1 MAMSDF
7 LDDVEQESVASGV
20 TAVSKPVAN
29 VEEKPAPSTDTKK
42 ETDPQ
47 TYFKD
52 LPEVISGSN
61 PLTRAS
67 NHLLN
72 LIPQLRATL
81 ELKQDISDLKAYL
94 IEQVKLFEQR
104 ARVFGVTEETIV
116 GARYCLCTALDE
128 TAAQTPWGCEGTWP
142 AHSLLVKFH
151 NETWGGEKFFMLLS
165 RLAQNPQQHH
175 DLLELMYYCIALG
188 FEGRYRIMDN
198 GRTQLETV
206 KRRLADILQK
216 NEGEYSKPLS
226 LNWRGV
232 EGEIKRILTM
242 MPLWVS
248 AAVFALIGLI
258 VFFWLIYALSN
269 LTDPLFSKISS
280 IRLPRVTVTTKQ
292 SIAPRL
298 ARFLEPEIL
307 EGLVSVRDEAD
318 RSIIILRGDGMFNP
332 GSNTVL
338 PRYLPVLNRVAAAL
352 NEVGGSVLVSGYTDN
367 QPIRTPRFPSNWH
380 LSEARSQAVRQLV
393 EPRLTQSGRIR
404 AEGRADAEPVAPND
418 TPANRAKNRRVEI
431 TLLLAPSERD
441 AQLH

>member
-1 MAMSDF
+1 MSSP
-7 LDDVEQESVASGV
+7 LDTSSSAPNAEAAKKTSVGA
-20 TAVSKPVAN
+20 KE
-29 VEEKPAPSTDTKK
+29 VEEGPRVA
-42 ETDPQ
+42 
-47 TYFKD
+47 D

-61 PLTRAS
+61 PLVRAS

-72 LIPQLRATL
+72 LIPQLRAT
-81 ELKQDISDLKAYL
+81 SDFPEPVALRGYL
-94 IEQVKLFEQR
+94 IEQVDLFEQR
-104 ARVFGVTEETIV
+104 ARESGVTEESII
-116 GARYCLCTALDE
+116 GARYCLCTVLDE
-128 TAAQTPWGCEGTWP
+128 TAAQTPWGGSGIWP
-142 AHSLLVKFH
+142 RYSLLVKFH

-226 LNWRGV
+226 LRWRGV

-242 MPLWVS
+242 MPIWVAT
-248 AAVFALIGLI
+248 AAIALIGLI
-258 VFFWLIYALSN
+258 VFFWLSYALSN

-280 IRLPRVTVTTKQ
+280 IRMPRITVEAKQPVT
-292 SIAPRL
+292 PRL
-298 ARFLEPEIL
+298 ARFLEPEIR

-380 LSEARSQAVRQLV
+380 LSEARSQAVRQLI

-431 TLLLAPSERD
+431 TLLLPPSERD
-441 AQLH
+441 LKLGSGNVQ